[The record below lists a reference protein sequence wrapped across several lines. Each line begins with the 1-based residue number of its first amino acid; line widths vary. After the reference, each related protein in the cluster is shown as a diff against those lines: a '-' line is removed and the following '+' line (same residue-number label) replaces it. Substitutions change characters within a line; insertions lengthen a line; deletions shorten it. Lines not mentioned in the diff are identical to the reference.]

1 LRQNRFMSDCFI
13 VIKSYSNSDFWHPQ
27 QLQIKKTKMNYY
39 AFQIILLTL
48 GLFAFM
54 LLLLEWGRR
63 KGRRRLEEDG
73 EKASEGDGTVNRAI
87 LALMGLLLAFTFSGA
102 ATRFDVR
109 RHLIA
114 QEANAI
120 RTAYLRLD
128 ILQPSAREPLK
139 ELFRRYLDVRL
150 EIYHNFTDEELVNAN
165 SSQSAALQAELQAE
179 IWRLAVIACRITTA
193 RTVTY
198 KIHPPIIIYAM
209 LILFTLASALLAGF
223 GMAGNK
229 KRNWTHMLA
238 FAATLSFA
246 TYVILDLEFPRR
258 GLIRIDQY
266 DQVLIAVRDS
276 MK

>member
-1 LRQNRFMSDCFI
+1 
-13 VIKSYSNSDFWHPQ
+13 
-27 QLQIKKTKMNYY
+27 MNYY

-48 GLFAFM
+48 GLFALM

-63 KGRRRLEEDG
+63 KGQQRLERDG
-73 EKASEGDGTVNRAI
+73 EKASNGDGAVNGAI
-87 LALMGLLLAFTFSGA
+87 FALMGLLVAFTFSGA

-120 RTAYLRLD
+120 GAAYLRLD

-139 ELFRRYLDVRL
+139 ELFRRYLDGRL
-150 EIYHNFTDEELVNAN
+150 EIYRNFTDEELVNAN
-165 SSQSAALQAELQAE
+165 LSQAALQAE
-179 IWRLAVIACRITTA
+179 IWRLAVIACRAESSQPATTLLLPALNQMFDITTT

-209 LILFTLASALLAGF
+209 LFLFTLASSLLAGF

-246 TYVILDLEFPRR
+246 TYVILDLEFPRH
-258 GLIRIDQY
+258 GLIHIDQY